1 MQNNIIFG
9 APWDEE
15 RYKKV
20 LYQCALERDLQL
32 FDAGDNTEVGEKGKY
47 RLSSLKDVILTCT
60 TGLTLSGG
68 QKARITLARAIYS
81 STEVLLLDDILAA
94 LECVSQSMRLY
105 IS

>member
-32 FDAGDNTEVGEKGKY
+32 FDAGDNTEVGEKG
-47 RLSSLKDVILTCT
+47 RFLQFGQQWSTLTV
-60 TGLTLSGG
+60 LNRS
-68 QKARITLARAIYS
+68 YS
-81 STEVLLLDDILAA
+81 VRWTEGSYHFGPRNLL
-94 LECVSQSMRLY
+94 VY
-105 IS
+105 